1 MRGCFGPKGGEM
13 TVRADAV
20 LSTVAEE
27 LRISEDVLLKEA
39 LRAVLERQL
48 RQIQAEISVICG
60 RYGVSGVEEMEARY
74 RNGSLEEAETWRD
87 WQRLDHL
94 EYKRDRL
101 MKLLE
106 DLG

>member
-1 MRGCFGPKGGEM
+1 M
-13 TVRADAV
+13 
-20 LSTVAEE
+20 AEE
-27 LRISEDVLLKEA
+27 LRVSEDELLKQA
-39 LRAVLERQL
+39 LRAVLKRQL
-48 RQIQAEISVICG
+48 RQIQAEISVICN

-74 RNGSLEEAETWRD
+74 REGSLEEADSWRD

-101 MKLLE
+101 MRLLD

>member
-1 MRGCFGPKGGEM
+1 M

-48 RQIQAEISVICG
+48 RQIQAEISVICS

-74 RNGSLEEAETWRD
+74 RNGSMEEAETWRD

>member
-1 MRGCFGPKGGEM
+1 M
-13 TVRADAV
+13 TVRADVV
-20 LSTVAEE
+20 LSTIAEE
-27 LRISEDVLLKEA
+27 LSVPEDELLKEA
-39 LRAVLERQL
+39 LRAVVERQL
-48 RQIQAEISVICG
+48 RQIQAEIAVICR

-74 RNGSLEEAETWRD
+74 RDGSLEEAGSWRD

-101 MKLLE
+101 MRLLE

>member
-1 MRGCFGPKGGEM
+1 M

-48 RQIQAEISVICG
+48 RQIQAEISVICS

>member
-1 MRGCFGPKGGEM
+1 M
-13 TVRADAV
+13 
-20 LSTVAEE
+20 
-27 LRISEDVLLKEA
+27 LREA

-48 RQIQAEISVICG
+48 RQIQAEIAVICS

-74 RNGSLEEAETWRD
+74 RDGSLEEAQSWRD

-101 MKLLE
+101 TKLLE
-106 DLG
+106 EPG

>member
-1 MRGCFGPKGGEM
+1 M

-27 LRISEDVLLKEA
+27 LRISEDVLLREA

-48 RQIQAEISVICG
+48 RQIQAEISVICS